1 MPLFDDRALGALER
15 GMDGMWL
22 KQQIASHN
30 IANVETPGYKAKK
43 VEFRDVLYETAQ
55 GTERISKPVVE
66 EDGNTQA
73 RPDGN
78 NVQVEKEELELWKA
92 YTQYSALTGRV
103 SGKLSTLLYVI
114 NNTGK

>member
-43 VEFRDVLYETAQ
+43 VEFRDVLY
-55 GTERISKPVVE
+55 
-66 EDGNTQA
+66 
-73 RPDGN
+73 
-78 NVQVEKEELELWKA
+78 
-92 YTQYSALTGRV
+92 
-103 SGKLSTLLYVI
+103 
-114 NNTGK
+114 

>member
-55 GTERISKPVVE
+55 GTEKRKNWSCGRPIPSIRLSQGVC
-66 EDGNTQA
+66 QA
-73 RPDGN
+73 SCPRCGM
-78 NVQVEKEELELWKA
+78 
-92 YTQYSALTGRV
+92 
-103 SGKLSTLLYVI
+103 
-114 NNTGK
+114 

>member
-43 VEFRDVLYETAQ
+43 VEFRMFFTRQPREQSVYPNQWWKRTETPRPGRTAIMSRWKRKNWSCGRPIPSIRLSQ
-55 GTERISKPVVE
+55 GVC
-66 EDGNTQA
+66 QA
-73 RPDGN
+73 SCPRCGM
-78 NVQVEKEELELWKA
+78 
-92 YTQYSALTGRV
+92 
-103 SGKLSTLLYVI
+103 
-114 NNTGK
+114 

>member
-22 KQQIASHN
+22 KQQI
-30 IANVETPGYKAKK
+30 

-103 SGKLSTLLYVI
+103 SGKLSTLRYVI

>member
-55 GTERISKPVVE
+55 GTERISNIRLPQGVC
-66 EDGNTQA
+66 QA
-73 RPDGN
+73 SCPRCGM
-78 NVQVEKEELELWKA
+78 
-92 YTQYSALTGRV
+92 
-103 SGKLSTLLYVI
+103 
-114 NNTGK
+114 

>member
-73 RPDGN
+73 RPKN
-78 NVQVEKEELELWKA
+78 W
-92 YTQYSALTGRV
+92 SCGRPIPSIRLSQGV
-103 SGKLSTLLYVI
+103 SQASCPRCGM
-114 NNTGK
+114 

>member
-55 GTERISKPVVE
+55 G
-66 EDGNTQA
+66 
-73 RPDGN
+73 
-78 NVQVEKEELELWKA
+78 ELELWKA
-92 YTQYSALTGRV
+92 YTQYSALTMRM
-103 SGKLSTLLYVI
+103 SGKLSTLRYVI

>member
-55 GTERISKPVVE
+55 GTERISNQWWKRTETPRPGRTAIMSRWKRKNWSCGRPIPSIRLSQGVC
-66 EDGNTQA
+66 QA
-73 RPDGN
+73 SCPRCGM
-78 NVQVEKEELELWKA
+78 
-92 YTQYSALTGRV
+92 
-103 SGKLSTLLYVI
+103 
-114 NNTGK
+114 

>member
-55 GTERISKPVVE
+55 GTERISKPV
-66 EDGNTQA
+66 
-73 RPDGN
+73 
-78 NVQVEKEELELWKA
+78 
-92 YTQYSALTGRV
+92 
-103 SGKLSTLLYVI
+103 SGKLSTLRYVI

>member
-55 GTERISKPVVE
+55 GTERISKPAIMSRWKRKNWSCGRPIPSIRLSQGVC
-66 EDGNTQA
+66 QA
-73 RPDGN
+73 SCPRCGM
-78 NVQVEKEELELWKA
+78 
-92 YTQYSALTGRV
+92 
-103 SGKLSTLLYVI
+103 
-114 NNTGK
+114 

>member
-55 GTERISKPVVE
+55 NRAYIQTSGGRGRKHP
-66 EDGNTQA
+66 GQA
-73 RPDGN
+73 
-78 NVQVEKEELELWKA
+78 
-92 YTQYSALTGRV
+92 GRQ
-103 SGKLSTLLYVI
+103 
-114 NNTGK
+114 

>member
-1 MPLFDDRALGALER
+1 
-15 GMDGMWL
+15 MWL

-43 VEFRDVLYETAQ
+43 VEFQDVLYETAQ

-73 RPDGN
+73 RPDGIMSR
-78 NVQVEKEELELWKA
+78 WKRKNW
-92 YTQYSALTGRV
+92 SCGRPIPSIRSHRACV
-103 SGKLSTLLYVI
+103 GQAVTLRYVI

>member
-1 MPLFDDRALGALER
+1 
-15 GMDGMWL
+15 MWL

-55 GTERISKPVVE
+55 ERAYIQQWWKRTETP
-66 EDGNTQA
+66 
-73 RPDGN
+73 RPGRTGN

-92 YTQYSALTGRV
+92 YTSIRLSQGV
-103 SGKLSTLLYVI
+103 SQASCPRCGM
-114 NNTGK
+114 

>member
-78 NVQVEKEELELWKA
+78 KRKNW
-92 YTQYSALTGRV
+92 SCGRPIP
-103 SGKLSTLLYVI
+103 SIRLSQGVCQASCPRC
-114 NNTGK
+114 GM